1 MSEPVTEKYLETLLL
16 YFEEE
21 IMGEAYFYGLA
32 EKFPEEHQQQ
42 KMVLLAKVERHAAE
56 AVKPLLEKHNLKAR
70 PDSELHKLGKMDID
84 KSFQMGWGG
93 YIDYIVERFPK
104 YMPEFH
110 ALEAM
115 APEDDIA
122 ELKILTDHE
131 VAAIQFANLEKTGN
145 PDSIKPLLAY
155 LART

>member
-1 MSEPVTEKYLETLLL
+1 MSEPVTKKYLETLLL

-32 EKFPEEHQQQ
+32 EKFTEEHQQQ

-56 AVKPLLEKHNLKAR
+56 AVKPLLKKHNLKAR
-70 PDSELHKLGKMDID
+70 PDSQLHELGKMDID

-93 YIDYIVERFPK
+93 YVDYIVERFPK

-115 APEDDIA
+115 APEEDLSK
-122 ELKILTDHE
+122 LKVLTDHE
-131 VAAIQFANLEKTGN
+131 VAAIQFANLEQAGN
-145 PDSIKPLLAY
+145 PDSIQPLLAY
-155 LART
+155 LAGT